1 MTWQLSVTVIGC
13 IVAVLILFSNWIF
26 KLFPSIEGVGE
37 RILRWLCTYG
47 PLWPVNRVIRARALG
62 RSTNPPL
69 SYVDAE
75 TLQERLRTSLEL
87 WALLTPVMERH
98 PTWFTH
104 GYIDAEGVKHP
115 YKHRFVEFRIA
126 WCLLW
131 RGESYA
137 KFQAKRKELDR
148 QLRS

>member
-1 MTWQLSVTVIGC
+1 MTWQLWVPVIAG
-13 IVAVLILFSNWIF
+13 IAVVLILFSNWIF

-62 RSTNPPL
+62 RSINPPL
-69 SYVDAE
+69 SYFDLDTSQV
-75 TLQERLRTSLEL
+75 RLRTSLEL
-87 WALLTPVMERH
+87 WALLDPVIERH
-98 PTWFTH
+98 PTWFTQ
-104 GYIDAEGVKHP
+104 GYIDAGGVKHL

-148 QLRS
+148 LRR